1 MKLITITR
9 NKQIFGVK
17 NMDII
22 STEKRTSIR
31 RLADNSGIQV
41 RPLDPQAW
49 FRYWNGTE
57 CFLRD
62 FTLLGAGV
70 FSKEAMVAGTRISID
85 LLLDDSISPIRVFGK
100 VEWTIPYDD
109 KYRSGISF
117 SWWKNDQRK
126 KLVNRF
132 LEKLNLSA

>member
-1 MKLITITR
+1 MKT
-9 NKQIFGVK
+9 
-17 NMDII
+17 I
-22 STEKRTSIR
+22 STEQRTSIR

-70 FSKEAMVAGTRISID
+70 FSKEAMVVGTRISID
-85 LLLDDSISPIRVFGK
+85 LLLAESISPIRVFGK
-100 VEWTIPYDD
+100 VEWTTSDVD

-117 SWWKNDQRK
+117 AWWKNDQRK
-126 KLVNRF
+126 KLVNSF
-132 LEKLNLSA
+132 LEKLELST